1 MVHGDLIRVALCGSV
16 DDGKSTFTGRLLY
29 DADLLYEDT
38 LKLVDRDDDG
48 NINLANIT
56 DGLKKEVTEGI
67 TVDVAHRYFQ
77 KDNNKYI
84 LADCP
89 GHKEY
94 IQNMFTGVSNSDVA
108 ILLTDAKNGLT
119 DQTRRHIEI
128 LLLSH
133 VDEIIVAVNKMD
145 LVDWSEER
153 FREIRENV
161 LELFAGRHSNIC
173 FVPISAL
180 KGDNVVDKIVKPL
193 VFVEANDERGFTQ
206 TMLGSWYD
214 GPTIMELL
222 RMYKAPERNKH
233 ASKIIKIKQT
243 GYPQHHCGPASNPS
257 TQRVVLD
264 SREHLDDEVTLDCIE
279 LPISDTF
286 KIYDRCG
293 DLYWASV
300 NAACVSGTIYTHDK
314 SLIRHGM
321 VDADTDLFWFASAI
335 DPDKEYILKT
345 HYSDYSV
352 VFKDTSDDH
361 EFNVTPCKVHCTD
374 GRILEG
380 SLSSIYGLCYGDRE
394 QYIIIDPETNSV
406 VGAGVLTF

>member
-38 LKLVDRDDDG
+38 LKLIDRDDDG

-77 KDNNKYI
+77 KDSNKYI

-133 VDEIIVAVNKMD
+133 VDQIIVAVNKMD
-145 LVDWSEER
+145 LVGWSEER
-153 FREIRENV
+153 FREIRKGV
-161 LELFAGRHSNIC
+161 LELFDGRHSNLC

-180 KGDNVVDKIVKPL
+180 KGDNVVEGAAATNFGHAWTPPVDWYK
-193 VFVEANDERGFTQ
+193 GQ
-206 TMLGSWYD
+206 TV
-214 GPTIMELL
+214 MELL
-222 RMYKAPERNKH
+222 REYEPPERNKH

-243 GYPQHHCGPASNPS
+243 GYPQHHCGSLSNPS

-279 LPISDTF
+279 HPLRNTF

-293 DLYWASV
+293 DLYWACSTDGQ
-300 NAACVSGTIYTHDK
+300 ASGTIYTHDR

-321 VDADTDLFWFASAI
+321 VDSEI
-335 DPDKEYILKT
+335 
-345 HYSDYSV
+345 
-352 VFKDTSDDH
+352 
-361 EFNVTPCKVHCTD
+361 
-374 GRILEG
+374 GRAH
-380 SLSSIYGLCYGDRE
+380 
-394 QYIIIDPETNSV
+394 V
-406 VGAGVLTF
+406 